1 MGRWWDRPGADTLL
15 RSVLAVVLASM
26 LIGVAPIGHGIGVSA
41 FGASAAAVRGRV
53 ADAGGP
59 AMTIH
64 AGSTGAASLNESA
77 RDSSSP
83 AATGPRFDPIGKKD
97 TQQFLLL
104 RSLLSTARGRAMLRR
119 AYGQATVDAMIK
131 AYGQAPVSHAPVSH
145 AAQLGARTARNAHT
159 TTMSTTARASV
170 LRRAPRDQASAG
182 TGTLRYV
189 SPGGDDANDC
199 LSASGAG
206 AGQGPCRT
214 IQGAIDKSA
223 SGDGISVAA
232 GVYPETLAVTA
243 SLTIEGA
250 GTDQTIVDAGGS
262 GRVATVPG
270 PASAVLEGLTL
281 RGGRAPDGGSG
292 GGGLYVAGG
301 SAVVLAN
308 TDVVSNTAD
317 GSNADRGGGIYVAGA
332 SGVTLDES
340 AVRGNTSTNG
350 GGGILA
356 VDDSAITLTNSEL
369 VSNTTG
375 EAGGLYLGNGSTATL
390 DGSAVTGNTANSDAG
405 GILVYGPG
413 SAATLTNTVVL
424 SNSAGVTAAAGSLPR
439 TTAR

>member
-1 MGRWWDRPGADTLL
+1 
-15 RSVLAVVLASM
+15 
-26 LIGVAPIGHGIGVSA
+26 
-41 FGASAAAVRGRV
+41 
-53 ADAGGP
+53 
-59 AMTIH
+59 
-64 AGSTGAASLNESA
+64 
-77 RDSSSP
+77 
-83 AATGPRFDPIGKKD
+83 
-97 TQQFLLL
+97 
-104 RSLLSTARGRAMLRR
+104 
-119 AYGQATVDAMIK
+119 
-131 AYGQAPVSHAPVSH
+131 
-145 AAQLGARTARNAHT
+145 
-159 TTMSTTARASV
+159 
-170 LRRAPRDQASAG
+170 
-182 TGTLRYV
+182 V

>member
-1 MGRWWDRPGADTLL
+1 
-15 RSVLAVVLASM
+15 
-26 LIGVAPIGHGIGVSA
+26 
-41 FGASAAAVRGRV
+41 
-53 ADAGGP
+53 
-59 AMTIH
+59 
-64 AGSTGAASLNESA
+64 
-77 RDSSSP
+77 
-83 AATGPRFDPIGKKD
+83 
-97 TQQFLLL
+97 
-104 RSLLSTARGRAMLRR
+104 MLRR

-131 AYGQAPVSHAPVSH
+131 AYGQAPVAPRDNVLRGFFGRPAQAPVSHAPVSH
-145 AAQLGARTARNAHT
+145 AAQLGARTVRNAH

-189 SPGGDDANDC
+189 SPDGDDANDC

-223 SGDGISVAA
+223 SGDAIDVAA
-232 GVYPETLAVTA
+232 GVYPETLTITA

-250 GTDQTIVDAGGS
+250 STDQTIVDAGGS

-270 PASAVLEGLTL
+270 PASVVLEGLTL

-332 SGVTLDES
+332 SGLTLDES
-340 AVRGNTSTNG
+340 AVTGNTSTNG
-350 GGGILA
+350 GGIFA
-356 VDDSAITLTNSEL
+356 VDGSAITLTNSEL

-375 EAGGLYLGNGSTATL
+375 EAGGLYLGNGSTASPGDNPPGNASTQGGGIDLPDDNGSSRVTL
-390 DGSAVTGNTANSDAG
+390 VASTVAGNTATSGGGVYNAGNDAVTLRQTILATNGAADGPECSGAVSSG
-405 GILVYGPG
+405 GYNLG
-413 SAATLTNTVVL
+413 SGNDSFVEQPYDIMLGFWRHTRPQLA
-424 SNSAGVTAAAGSLPR
+424 
-439 TTAR
+439 